1 MDYEIVLVVI
11 THRGFQLAFGV
22 SVESPEELSEGCH
35 NNVHGPIFLL
45 PTVYAV
51 DTIDISKLIQKALFL
66 LKGSS
71 FVVEERSDHLRNDLG
86 FGPRHSLVGPL
97 ELEDA

>member
-1 MDYEIVLVVI
+1 MNYYKIVA

-22 SVESPEELSEGCH
+22 SVESPEELSEGRH
-35 NNVHGPIFLL
+35 NRARGPIFFL

-51 DTIDISKLIQKALFL
+51 DAIDISELVQKALFL
-66 LKGSS
+66 LRRSS
-71 FVVEERSDHLRNDLG
+71 FAVEETSDHLRNDLG